1 VSGHQEPAP
10 VPGEATTFEEALA
23 RLDDIVA
30 RLESGSVGLEEAVE
44 LFERGRLHLRV
55 CQERL
60 AAAQGRIEE
69 LLAEDLPGDEPPAES
84 PL

>member
-1 VSGHQEPAP
+1 MIDHQEPTP

-44 LFERGRLHLRV
+44 LFERGRVHLRV

-60 AAAQGRIEE
+60 AATQGRIEE
-69 LLAEDLPGDEPPAES
+69 LLAEDLAGDPPGES